1 VLLSASPACEA
12 SVLALAREHRVPVA
26 AIGTVGAPGD
36 RLRIALR
43 EGEVSWPIAEL
54 QEIYERAIPRRME
67 PIRAQEAAD

>member
-1 VLLSASPACEA
+1 
-12 SVLALAREHRVPVA
+12 VPVA

-54 QEIYERAIPRRME
+54 QEIYERAIPRWME
-67 PIRAQEAAD
+67 PIQAQEAAD